1 MAMGA
6 ACILF
11 TMASCKGRTQE
22 NMTPNGDT
30 VELDGQEVIDGGEVV
45 MNPSTTDTTVI
56 ADSPA
61 DEGAISTL
69 LKLYPIAVLG
79 YGLCAWLCRRDRLY
93 LSWLLVVLSLLSS
106 AAMLYL
112 T

>member
-61 DEGAISTL
+61 EANAQAAADKA
-69 LKLYPIAVLG
+69 
-79 YGLCAWLCRRDRLY
+79 D
-93 LSWLLVVLSLLSS
+93 S
-106 AAMLYL
+106 ANAAKAEQK
-112 T
+112 